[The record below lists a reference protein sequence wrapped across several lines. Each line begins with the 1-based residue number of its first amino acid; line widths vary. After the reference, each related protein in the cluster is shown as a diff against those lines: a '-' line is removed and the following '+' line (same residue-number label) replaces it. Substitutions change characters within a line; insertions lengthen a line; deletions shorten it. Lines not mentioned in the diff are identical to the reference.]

1 MEVTYQLKGYE
12 EVRRAM
18 LELPNRVARRVL
30 KKAVADV
37 AKYERPFLQEGAP
50 VRGREYWRYS
60 GSRSGA
66 FLSTRA
72 SFTGRRRIS
81 WSKGAKKY
89 GKTRKPGFLQK
100 NIRAFYLRR
109 KSKFGSVMYGVGPR
123 GDAYYGYIV
132 AYGHIVGKRLT
143 SREKAKGAGA
153 TRSYVKAYDWITPVW
168 NRTKYLLDQQLE
180 KELTKGIMREGEK
193 LGFKKSY
200 GWYFG

>member
-18 LELPNRVARRVL
+18 LELPNRVAHRVL
-30 KKAVADV
+30 RKAVADV
-37 AKYERPFLQEGAP
+37 AKYERPFLQAGAP
-50 VRGREYWRYS
+50 VRQGT
-60 GSRSGA
+60 
-66 FLSTRA
+66 TRK
-72 SFTGRRRIS
+72 RIS

-143 SREKAKGAGA
+143 SREKARGAGA
-153 TRSYVKAYDWITPVW
+153 TRSYVKGQDWITPVW